1 MVKMTNNPQ
10 ILVYFTNRPDQ
21 VIGGDPLCL
30 HIQDAAEREKMMIE
44 MAKLFEAGIVYL
56 PNGDA
61 MIVTGV

>member
-1 MVKMTNNPQ
+1 MTNHPQ

-30 HIQDAAEREKMMIE
+30 HIQDGAQREQMMVE
-44 MAKLFEAGIVYL
+44 MARLFEAGITHL

-61 MIVTGV
+61 MIVLGV